1 MHTTKIEVLTEH
13 LPIRI
18 EFIESAEKVDELM
31 PTLYDMVTDGV
42 IEVQDTKVVKVASKE
57 RPSPP
62 KGPHTE
68 MRGTARL
75 MRIYMG
81 ESDKWQGEPLYE
93 AIVKRLRLMDIAG
106 ATVYRGILGYG
117 AKGHTHKSGRLP
129 FSHDLPVMISV
140 VDSEEKLAKAMNEIE
155 SMMQDG
161 IIVLSDVDV
170 IRLVH
175 SRPAKRSLRMRTV
188 KKAKLL
194 RLHFGESDRYNGKP
208 LYEAIVN
215 RCKELKIAGATV
227 FRGLEGYGETAEIH
241 RHHLIRK
248 DQPIVVTI
256 VDTPENLARLIP
268 EVEEMMDTGMIA
280 TSDVEYMR
288 IEKPQM

>member
-1 MHTTKIEVLTEH
+1 
-13 LPIRI
+13 
-18 EFIESAEKVDELM
+18 
-31 PTLYDMVTDGV
+31 
-42 IEVQDTKVVKVASKE
+42 
-57 RPSPP
+57 
-62 KGPHTE
+62 
-68 MRGTARL
+68 
-75 MRIYMG
+75 
-81 ESDKWQGEPLYE
+81 
-93 AIVKRLRLMDIAG
+93 
-106 ATVYRGILGYG
+106 
-117 AKGHTHKSGRLP
+117 
-129 FSHDLPVMISV
+129 
-140 VDSEEKLAKAMNEIE
+140 
-155 SMMQDG
+155 
-161 IIVLSDVDV
+161 
-170 IRLVH
+170 
-175 SRPAKRSLRMRTV
+175 MRTV

-256 VDTPENLARLIP
+256 VDTPENLVRLIP

-288 IEKPQM
+288 IEKPSTAGK